1 MTFSL
6 ERGQENVNAGGGG
19 GGREFCDVQ
28 QHQNKREKENK
39 R

>member
-6 ERGQENVNAGGGG
+6 ERGQENVNAGGG